1 MKSLTRRITG
11 ENKRKIREVEK
22 LGAMAPM
29 SFALLNFAYLL
40 GPPHHQYHKDQKEIF
55 WRTDLKCLRT
65 VLKTTDEYFQ
75 KSTFTH
81 KSWIVLVWD

>member
-40 GPPHHQYHKDQKEIF
+40 GPPHHQYHKDQRENF
-55 WRTDLKCLRT
+55 EDGFEVSADCDRNN
-65 VLKTTDEYFQ
+65 
-75 KSTFTH
+75 
-81 KSWIVLVWD
+81 